1 MRLLSSDWLMPA
13 WENDFL
19 FVLNDGSLIS
29 KGTIT
34 RLLRESGLRLGLDP
48 SVVLDTHS
56 LRAGGCTAMA
66 DAGFPE
72 HEIQRRGRWAS
83 TCWKNYCWGTR
94 SLGADVANRMARA
107 SSSSLF
113 AHLHAGARAMAPS
126 PSLSSG

>member
-29 KGTIT
+29 KCAIT

-48 SVVLDTHS
+48 SVLDTHS

-72 HEIQRRGRWAS
+72 HEINAGRYAA
-83 TCWKNYCWGTR
+83 GAPV
-94 SLGADVANRMARA
+94 SLGRMWPTGWRELPAA
-107 SSSSLF
+107 SLF
-113 AHLHAGARAMAPS
+113 AHLLAGARAMAS
-126 PSLSSG
+126 SLSGG